1 MINHQFVVGQGG
13 VIHQLLWNNRKR
25 AKKTNE
31 RHAQLNLKVTVH
43 VHVAWVIR
51 NGLGAKS
58 LIISLT
64 LNHRLMLML

>member
-1 MINHQFVVGQGG
+1 MINHQFVVEQGG
-13 VIHQLLWNNRKR
+13 VIHQLLSNNRKR

-43 VHVAWVIR
+43 VAWVIW

-64 LNHRLMLML
+64 LNHRLMLTL